1 MTPTAL
7 PPGQENGS
15 APENGTAQ
23 IDRVRRFAR
32 ALPGSSEKLSHGEP
46 TFFVAKRVFVM
57 FANNHHSDGH
67 TAIWIPVPPGA
78 QTEMI
83 AEAPEMY
90 FKPPYVGVK
99 GWVGV
104 ELPLVSDEVLSGL
117 IRQAWQLTS
126 PKALLRPRR

>member
-1 MTPTAL
+1 MPPTQDHS
-7 PPGQENGS
+7 P
-15 APENGTAQ
+15 AQ
-23 IDRVRRFAR
+23 IDRVRKL
-32 ALPGSSEKLSHGEP
+32 ALAQPGASEKLSHGEP

-57 FANNHHSDGH
+57 VANNHHSDGH

-78 QTEMI
+78 QAAMI
-83 AEAPEMY
+83 AEAPAIY

-104 ELPLVSDEVLSGL
+104 ELPQIGDNELAEL
-117 IRQAWQLTS
+117 IRQAWQLTT

>member
-1 MTPTAL
+1 MPDQAE
-7 PPGQENGS
+7 P
-15 APENGTAQ
+15 Q
-23 IDRVRRFAR
+23 IDRVRKLCL

-57 FANNHHSDGH
+57 VANNHHSDGH
-67 TAIWIPVPPGA
+67 TAIWIPAPPGA
-78 QTEMI
+78 QAAMI
-83 AEAPEMY
+83 AEAPEVY

-104 ELPLVSDEVLSGL
+104 ELTRIADEDLATL
-117 IRQAWQLTS
+117 IHQAWKLTS